1 MPGLKLIAIPKNE
14 EVDNPAVRE
23 AAGMAGQIPATS
35 IMVAL
40 TMVILRV
47 MAMATAA
54 VAVAVAV
61 AAHTSSG
68 GWQQQRTK
76 IGSPPCVCSLH
87 AFACVLV
94 CLCVL
99 VCFPGRWHPQKN
111 SAVDLIRGRTH
122 KTTLQNAMNDRRG
135 SGFRR
140 F

>member
-14 EVDNPAVRE
+14 EEDKPAVRE

-35 IMVAL
+35 IMV
-40 TMVILRV
+40 MRV
-47 MAMATAA
+47 MAMVTAA

-68 GWQQQRTK
+68 GWQQQRTN

-99 VCFPGRWHPQKN
+99 VCFPGR
-111 SAVDLIRGRTH
+111 
-122 KTTLQNAMNDRRG
+122 
-135 SGFRR
+135 
-140 F
+140 